1 MAPDSGKRR
10 LQPHI
15 AALASIGALVIAL
28 LAGIAAHTATI
39 VPREL
44 LVAATGLAVVGIIAT
59 SLGSATRGPL
69 LLGPLFTFAIAMS
82 ELSLLG
88 LGSIVWAIGGGI
100 AVSLLLEREQ
110 FLELAATTRP

>member
-1 MAPDSGKRR
+1 M
-10 LQPHI
+10 
-15 AALASIGALVIAL
+15 
-28 LAGIAAHTATI
+28 

-44 LVAATGLAVVGIIAT
+44 LVAAIGLAVVGIVAN

-88 LGSIVWAIGGGI
+88 LGSFLWAIGGGI
-100 AVSLLLEREQ
+100 TVSLLLERKQ
-110 FLELAATTRP
+110 FMELATTNRR